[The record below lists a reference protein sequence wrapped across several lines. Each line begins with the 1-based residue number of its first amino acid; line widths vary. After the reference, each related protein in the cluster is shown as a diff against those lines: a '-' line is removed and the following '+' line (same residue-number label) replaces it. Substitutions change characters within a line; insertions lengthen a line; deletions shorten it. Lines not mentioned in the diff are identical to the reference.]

1 MTDPSIARLNAIP
14 WVASLIHDPKW
25 TRVQTISRVLQSS
38 GEDSF
43 YSETL
48 ATDRTMRSCL
58 TLLPAVEAD
67 AKIAFREVLWIVEL
81 GDGLNGY
88 PGTLHGGM
96 AATLLD
102 EVCGILLQS
111 NAAKASER
119 ARTGTTDRL
128 DEYMTAYLNTTYKKP
143 IPVPGTILCT
153 ARFEREEGR
162 KLYVRGTIE
171 DGSGTIYTIGEALFI
186 KLKPKM

>member
-1 MTDPSIARLNAIP
+1 MADSSIARLNAIP

-38 GEDSF
+38 GENSF

-58 TLLPAVEAD
+58 TLLPAAAAD
-67 AKIAFREVLWIVEL
+67 AKIAYREVLWIVEI

-119 ARTGTTDRL
+119 AGTTDRL
-128 DEYMTAYLNTTYKKP
+128 DEYMTACKSA
-143 IPVPGTILCT
+143 GCT
-153 ARFEREEGR
+153 CTPSCRID
-162 KLYVRGTIE
+162 T
-171 DGSGTIYTIGEALFI
+171 
-186 KLKPKM
+186 P

>member
-1 MTDPSIARLNAIP
+1 MTDPSVAHLNAIP

-25 TRVQTISRVLQSS
+25 TLVETISRVLLSS
-38 GEDSF
+38 GENSF

-58 TLLPAVEAD
+58 TLLPAVEAGGKL
-67 AKIAFREVLWIVEL
+67 AYMEVLWIVEL

-102 EVCGILLQS
+102 EVCGVLLQS

-119 ARTGTTDRL
+119 AGTTDRL
-128 DEYMTAYLNTTYKKP
+128 DEYMTACKSAGCICKSS
-143 IPVPGTILCT
+143 
-153 ARFEREEGR
+153 GR
-162 KLYVRGTIE
+162 T
-171 DGSGTIYTIGEALFI
+171 DTS
-186 KLKPKM
+186 